1 MFNSIMT
8 LLFLLAA
15 IEAPAF
21 AYGDPGT
28 GLLLWQ
34 LAGAALLGVMFR
46 LRRITGWFSRFT
58 RRDDVNS

>member
-1 MFNSIMT
+1 MIQSMMVF
-8 LLFLLAA
+8 LFLLAA
-15 IEAPAF
+15 IEAPVF

-46 LRRITGWFSRFT
+46 LRRITGWVSRFT
-58 RRDDVNS
+58 RRDDINS